1 MGDAISVLVLLGY
14 AAFVVSQYV
23 AQCAEDRAD
32 RRSLRAWDA
41 ACRELSL
48 PDRSV
53 AWRDAPASPS
63 RPSQANR

>member
-32 RRSLRAWDA
+32 RRSLREYAEW
-41 ACRELSL
+41 REEL
-48 PDRSV
+48 RS
-53 AWRDAPASPS
+53 
-63 RPSQANR
+63 